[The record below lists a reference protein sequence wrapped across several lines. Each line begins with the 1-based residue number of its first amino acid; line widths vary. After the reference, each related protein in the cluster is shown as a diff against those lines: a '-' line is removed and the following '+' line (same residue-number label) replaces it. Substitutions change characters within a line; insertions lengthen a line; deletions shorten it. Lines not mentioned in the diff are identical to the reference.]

1 MNARREISGILWSS
15 VGLVVVGICALA
27 LGQQA
32 PAEKP
37 NELVVGK
44 LIYVA
49 SMPDGLDQ
57 WIIDFLRRWGKYK
70 VTSNPEGVDL
80 VIQATN
86 PEKELQLETRAGTA
100 QPRGADRPPSPIH
113 RGKHDE
119 LPASSISVIDWV
131 TNQPVWHAD
140 ILNRKQKKDEA
151 TSPAGPQTKIFARAM
166 TSDQLA
172 QKVMAKLREYEE
184 GLEKSAVER
193 NSILSGLS
201 LPPC

>member
-1 MNARREISGILWSS
+1 MNARREMQSILWSS

-37 NELVVGK
+37 NQLVVGK
-44 LIYVA
+44 VIYVE

-80 VIQATN
+80 VIQANN
-86 PEKELQLETRAGTA
+86 PEKELRLENRAGTA
-100 QPRGADRPPSPIH
+100 QPRGADRPPLPIH
-113 RGKHDE
+113 RGKHE
-119 LPASSISVIDWV
+119 LPANSISVINWV
-131 TNQPVWHAD
+131 TSQPVWNAD
-140 ILNRKQKKDEA
+140 ILNRNQKKDEA
-151 TSPAGPQTKIFARAM
+151 TPPAGPQTQIFARDM

-172 QKVMAKLREYEE
+172 QKVVAKLREYEE
-184 GLEKSAVER
+184 ALEKPA
-193 NSILSGLS
+193 SGKN
-201 LPPC
+201 

>member
-1 MNARREISGILWSS
+1 MRCILWFS

-37 NELVVGK
+37 NQLVVGK
-44 LIYVA
+44 VIYVE

-80 VIQATN
+80 VIQANN
-86 PEKELQLETRAGTA
+86 PEKELRLENRAGTA
-100 QPRGADRPPSPIH
+100 QPRGADRPPLPIH
-113 RGKHDE
+113 RGKHE
-119 LPASSISVIDWV
+119 LPANSISVINWV
-131 TNQPVWHAD
+131 TSQPVWNAD
-140 ILNRKQKKDEA
+140 ILNRNQKKDEA
-151 TSPAGPQTKIFARAM
+151 TPPAGPQTQIFARDM

-172 QKVMAKLREYEE
+172 QKVVAKLREYEE
-184 GLEKSAVER
+184 ALEKPA
-193 NSILSGLS
+193 SGKN
-201 LPPC
+201 

>member
-1 MNARREISGILWSS
+1 M
-15 VGLVVVGICALA
+15 A

-49 SMPDGLDQ
+49 SMPNGLDQ

-80 VIQATN
+80 VIEAAN
-86 PEKELQLETRAGTA
+86 PQKELQLETRGGTA
-100 QPRGADRPPSPIH
+100 QPRGADRPRLPTS
-113 RGKHDE
+113 KAKSDE
-119 LPASSISVIDWV
+119 LPPLSISVIDWV
-131 TNQPVWHAD
+131 TSQPVWQAD
-140 ILNRKQKKDEA
+140 ILDRKPKKDEA
-151 TSPAGPQTKIFARAM
+151 TPPAGPQTKIFARAM

-172 QKVMAKLREYEE
+172 QKVIAKLREYEE
-184 GLEKSAVER
+184 GLEKSAPGK
-193 NSILSGLS
+193 N
-201 LPPC
+201 

>member
-1 MNARREISGILWSS
+1 MNARREMRGILWSS
-15 VGLVVVGICALA
+15 IGLVVVGICALA

-44 LIYVA
+44 LIYVE

-57 WIIDFLRRWGKYK
+57 WIIDFLHRWGKYK
-70 VTSNPEGVDL
+70 VTSNAEGVDL

-86 PEKELQLETRAGTA
+86 PEKDLRLENRAGTA

-113 RGKHDE
+113 KGKHDE
-119 LPASSISVIDWV
+119 LPANSISVIDWV

-140 ILNRKQKKDEA
+140 ILDRKQKKDE
-151 TSPAGPQTKIFARAM
+151 TTTPTGPRTKIFARAM
-166 TSDQLA
+166 TTDQLG
-172 QKVMAKLREYEE
+172 QRIIERLREYEE
-184 GLEKSAVER
+184 GLEKSAA
-193 NSILSGLS
+193 GKK
-201 LPPC
+201 

>member
-1 MNARREISGILWSS
+1 MDGRREVPGILWSS

-32 PAEKP
+32 PVEKP

-49 SMPDGLDQ
+49 PMPDGLDQ

-80 VIQATN
+80 VLQATN
-86 PEKELQLETRAGTA
+86 PEKELRLENRAGTA

-113 RGKHDE
+113 KGKHDE
-119 LPASSISVIDWV
+119 VPANSISVIDWV
-131 TNQPVWHAD
+131 TSQPIWRAD
-140 ILNRKQKKDEA
+140 ILDRKQKKDEA
-151 TSPAGPQTKIFARAM
+151 DLPAGPQTKIFARAM

-172 QKVMAKLREYEE
+172 QKVTAKLKEYEE
-184 GLEKSAVER
+184 ELEKSAGGK
-193 NSILSGLS
+193 N
-201 LPPC
+201 

>member
-1 MNARREISGILWSS
+1 MNPRREIPGILWPS

-27 LGQQA
+27 LAQQA

-57 WIIDFLRRWGKYK
+57 WIIDFLRGWGKYK
-70 VTSNPEGVDL
+70 VTSDPEGVDL

-86 PEKELQLETRAGTA
+86 PEKELRLETRGGTA
-100 QPRGADRPPSPIH
+100 QPRGADRPPLPGAK
-113 RGKHDE
+113 GKHDE
-119 LPASSISVIDWV
+119 LPAVSISVIDWV
-131 TNQPVWHAD
+131 TNQPVWYAD
-140 ILNRKQKKDEA
+140 VLNRKQKKDEA
-151 TSPAGPQTKIFARAM
+151 TPPAGPQTKIFARAM

-172 QKVMAKLREYEE
+172 QKVVAKLREYEE
-184 GLEKSAVER
+184 ALEKSA
-193 NSILSGLS
+193 SGKN
-201 LPPC
+201 

>member
-1 MNARREISGILWSS
+1 MNARREMRGILWSS
-15 VGLVVVGICALA
+15 IGLVVVGICALA

-44 LIYVA
+44 LIYVE

-70 VTSNPEGVDL
+70 VTSDPEGVNL
-80 VIQATN
+80 VIQTTN
-86 PEKELQLETRAGTA
+86 PEKELRLENRAGTA

-113 RGKHDE
+113 KGKHDE
-119 LPASSISVIDWV
+119 LPAISISVIDWV

-140 ILNRKQKKDEA
+140 ILDRNQKKDEA
-151 TSPAGPQTKIFARAM
+151 DLPAGPQTKIFARAM

-184 GLEKSAVER
+184 GLEKSA
-193 NSILSGLS
+193 SGKK
-201 LPPC
+201 

>member
-1 MNARREISGILWSS
+1 MNPRREIPGILWPS

-27 LGQQA
+27 LAQQA

-70 VTSNPEGVDL
+70 VTSEPEGVDL

-113 RGKHDE
+113 KGKHDE
-119 LPASSISVIDWV
+119 LPAISISVIDWV
-131 TNQPVWHAD
+131 TNQPVWYAD
-140 ILNRKQKKDEA
+140 ILNRKQKSDEA
-151 TSPAGPQTKIFARAM
+151 TPPAGPQTKIFARAM

-172 QKVMAKLREYEE
+172 QKVIAKLREYEE
-184 GLEKSAVER
+184 ALEKPA
-193 NSILSGLS
+193 SGQN
-201 LPPC
+201 

>member
-1 MNARREISGILWSS
+1 MIARREIQGILWSS

-32 PAEKP
+32 PAAKP

-44 LIYVA
+44 LIYVE

-86 PEKELQLETRAGTA
+86 PEKELRLENRAGTA
-100 QPRGADRPPSPIH
+100 QPRGADRPPLPIH
-113 RGKHDE
+113 RKHDE
-119 LPASSISVIDWV
+119 LPAVSISVNDWV
-131 TNQPVWHAD
+131 TNQPLWYAD

-151 TSPAGPQTKIFARAM
+151 TPPAGPQTKIFASAM

-172 QKVMAKLREYEE
+172 QKVVAELREYEE
-184 GLEKSAVER
+184 ALEKPA
-193 NSILSGLS
+193 SGKN
-201 LPPC
+201 

>member
-1 MNARREISGILWSS
+1 MNARREIPRILCSS
-15 VGLVVVGICALA
+15 VGLVLVGICALA

-37 NELVVGK
+37 NQLVAGK

-49 SMPDGLDQ
+49 PMPDGLDQ

-70 VTSNPEGVDL
+70 VTSEAEGVDL

-113 RGKHDE
+113 RKHDD
-119 LPASSISVIDWV
+119 LPAVSISVIDWV
-131 TNQPVWHAD
+131 TNQPVWYAD
-140 ILNRKQKKDEA
+140 ILNRKQKSDEA
-151 TSPAGPQTKIFARAM
+151 APPAGPRTKIFARAM

-172 QKVMAKLREYEE
+172 QKVVAKLKEYEE
-184 GLEKSAVER
+184 GLDKSAPGK
-193 NSILSGLS
+193 N
-201 LPPC
+201 

>member
-1 MNARREISGILWSS
+1 M
-15 VGLVVVGICALA
+15 A

-80 VIQATN
+80 VIQAAN
-86 PEKELQLETRAGTA
+86 PEKELRLENAGGHRPAARRRPAAIAQLE
-100 QPRGADRPPSPIH
+100 
-113 RGKHDE
+113 GKERRTSANLDQRNR
-119 LPASSISVIDWV
+119 LG
-131 TNQPVWHAD
+131 NQPAC
-140 ILNRKQKKDEA
+140 L
-151 TSPAGPQTKIFARAM
+151 AG
-166 TSDQLA
+166 
-172 QKVMAKLREYEE
+172 
-184 GLEKSAVER
+184 
-193 NSILSGLS
+193 
-201 LPPC
+201 